1 MKNYYVLK
9 KIKKEDLPY
18 PELLSDFD
26 ECDGFSQMQE
36 AVANG
41 DIYIC
46 TDGSEEIDG
55 EIRIDLYEE

>member
-1 MKNYYVLK
+1 MKKYYVLK
-9 KIKKEDLPY
+9 KIEEKDLPH
-18 PELLSDFD
+18 PEMFSMFD
-26 ECDGFSQMQE
+26 DYRASQMQE
-36 AVANG
+36 AVENG

>member
-1 MKNYYVLK
+1 M
-9 KIKKEDLPY
+9 PY

-26 ECDGFSQMQE
+26 DVDGCSQMQE
-36 AVANG
+36 AVENG